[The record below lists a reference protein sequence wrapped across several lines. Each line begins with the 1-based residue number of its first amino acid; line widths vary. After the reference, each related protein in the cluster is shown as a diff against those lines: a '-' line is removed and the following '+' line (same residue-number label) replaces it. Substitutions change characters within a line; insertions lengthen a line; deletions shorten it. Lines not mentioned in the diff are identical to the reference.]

1 MNGLDYN
8 ERVTSEMHNTPFSYY
23 YVDNNHTAYRAPAH
37 WHRQLEL
44 VRVLSGRLSV
54 HLDDTEYV
62 LTDGNFLFINMEMIH
77 GFFPENCVYEIIN
90 FDAEQL
96 LLQTAFCKEELQIFV
111 NRHILLLPKQPISDP
126 VLTGMLHRLFD
137 RAAATDALNHL
148 LILGTLFDF
157 LGTIYDT
164 HAYVEQHRRSTN
176 AKAFRPLLEYIDA
189 SYMKPITLTDMAK
202 VSKMSV
208 SHFSAMFRDFFHQT
222 PMDYLNHY
230 RIEKACLLLN
240 AADTP
245 VTEVAYHCG
254 FNDSAYFTK
263 VFKKYRGITPKKYR
277 MQFREN

>member
-1 MNGLDYN
+1 MNGLNYN

-23 YVDNNHTAYRAPAH
+23 YVDNNHAAYRAPAH

-44 VRVLSGRLSV
+44 VRVLEGCLSV
-54 HLDDTEYV
+54 HLDDTEYI
-62 LTDGNFLFINMEMIH
+62 LSKGDFLFINMEMIH
-77 GFFPENCVYEIIN
+77 GFFPESCVYEIIN

-96 LLQTAFCKEELQIFV
+96 LSRTAFCKEELQIFV
-111 NRHILLLPKQPISDP
+111 NRHILLLPNQPIADP
-126 VLTGMLHRLFD
+126 ILTQILSRLFE
-137 RAAATDALNHL
+137 RAADTSSSNHL
-148 LILGTLFDF
+148 LILGTLFEF
-157 LGTIYDT
+157 LGAIYDM
-164 HAYVEQHRRSTN
+164 HSYVEQHHRSSN
-176 AKAFRPLLEYIDA
+176 VRAFRPLLEYIDA
-189 SYMKPITLTDMAK
+189 SYMEPVTLTDMAK

-208 SHFSAMFRDFFHQT
+208 SHFSAMFREFFHRT

-230 RIEKACLLLN
+230 RIEKACLLLS

-263 VFKKYRGITPKKYR
+263 VFKKYCGITPKKYR